1 MGVPISSSDVR
12 VVLANADMAA
22 RNAGDVL
29 ATKAE
34 LDPWREAIS
43 SLARDRVPKTYLAVL
58 AILLTAR
65 SLYPPAELDVR
76 DIKQSTSDKGFSASS
91 VGSTVASF
99 AKEHQVDLRATS
111 SQPMN
116 NQPFTFKERI
126 TAEMPVNV
134 KFEHAWQEFYRLV
147 ERVDALSVADARDV
161 LALLFHLRR
170 RAAATVLMVSD
181 AGDREAYLAT
191 RERIAALV
199 RAESESG
206 RVGQAFAAAL
216 MDCVYGWENVQQG
229 NAQDPDAS
237 KVGDVHVARDGDTW
251 MWIEVKQKVIATG
264 DISEF
269 VAKVKEWGGERAMY
283 LALSNESY
291 SGNINQSHVD
301 RQASRKGVDLLLV
314 TSPEAAMEAVL
325 NFAPGVYGQV
335 AADLVARMHARLLE
349 AGCSASLMSE
359 FVDEVVDPLAEAAD
373 LP

>member
-12 VVLANADMAA
+12 VILANADMAA
-22 RNAGDVL
+22 RSTGDGL
-29 ATKAE
+29 ASRAD
-34 LDPWREAIS
+34 LALWRAAIA
-43 SLARDRVPKTYLAVL
+43 SLAQDRVPKTYLAVL

-65 SLYPPAELDVR
+65 SLYPPHDLSVR
-76 DIKQSTSDKGFSASS
+76 DIKQSTSAKGYSASS

-99 AKEHQVDLRATS
+99 AKEHQIDLRATS

-116 NQPFTFKERI
+116 NQPFTFKEQI
-126 TAEMPVNV
+126 TADMAVNA
-134 KFEHAWQEFYRLV
+134 KFQRAWREFFDLV
-147 ERVDALSVADARDV
+147 ERVDALSVADARDI

-170 RAAATVLMVSD
+170 RAAATVLSISGG
-181 AGDREAYLAT
+181 GDRDAYLAT
-191 RERIAALV
+191 RGRIAALV

-216 MDCVYGWENVQQG
+216 MDCIYGWENVLQG

-269 VAKVKEWGGERAMY
+269 IAKVKEWGGERAMY
-283 LALSNESY
+283 LALSNENY
-291 SGNINQSHVD
+291 SGNINQAHVD
-301 RQASRKGVDLLLV
+301 QQSARKGVDVLLV
-314 TSPEAAMEAVL
+314 TSPEAALDAAL
-325 NFAPGVYGQV
+325 GFAPGRYGHV

-349 AGCSASLMSE
+349 AGCSTSLMSA
-359 FVDEVVDPLAEAAD
+359 FVDAIVEPLAEAAD